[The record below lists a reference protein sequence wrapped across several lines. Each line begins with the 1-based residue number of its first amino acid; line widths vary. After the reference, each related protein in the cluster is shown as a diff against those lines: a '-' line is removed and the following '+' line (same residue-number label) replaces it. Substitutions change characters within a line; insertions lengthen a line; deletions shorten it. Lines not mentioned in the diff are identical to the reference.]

1 MRPVSFPSPAN
12 GGDRPCAAAHRGA
25 ASVTHDG
32 SAARRTEHLS
42 DLVIT
47 ALRPTVTTRRDRPSS
62 RSLRIFDVA
71 TQEIGAASTNF
82 RAPRRRR
89 FRRRRC
95 APEHGA
101 ASALLARGCARDS
114 GRRASG
120 NAKNKRAIGA
130 FRNFLAR
137 RRRSAAS
144 ARRHLRCRLQA
155 RLRARCRRVRCVI
168 RMNPRKNFCVD
179 VLTVGKLVFSFR
191 PTQRLCEYED
201 RDRDQKSEHTRRC
214 RDDIHLGG

>member
-1 MRPVSFPSPAN
+1 MIRCRRRTSGCGF
-12 GGDRPCAAAHRGA
+12 GA
-25 ASVTHDG
+25 DDG
-32 SAARRTEHLS
+32 TTARRTEHPS
-42 DLVIT
+42 DLVRT
-47 ALRPTVTTRRDRPSS
+47 ASRPTANTRRDRRSS

-71 TQEIGAASTNF
+71 TQEFGVASTNF
-82 RAPRRRR
+82 RTPRRRR
-89 FRRRRC
+89 FRWCRR
-95 APEHGA
+95 APDHGA
-101 ASALLARGCARDS
+101 ARALIAGGCAGGSCR
-114 GRRASG
+114 GAG
-120 NAKNKRAIGA
+120 VNARNKRAIGA
-130 FRNFLAR
+130 FRKFFAY

-144 ARRHLRCRLQA
+144 ARRHLRCRLRA

-201 RDRDQKSEHTRRC
+201 RDRDQKSEHTRQC